1 MQSGSSI
8 SLRIYLWLLGQ
19 TFPLALVQVTILERR
34 NNAGRVAYKSLEDP
48 WSGSVEDNF
57 ILLDLLDQ
65 LRTNPGLLSS
75 DAVLPDLN
83 DELAPVSIVAGAALW
98 SGLETVCS
106 ASNISSVCNNG
117 ISEVLSQKYTNS
129 EVNG

>member
-1 MQSGSSI
+1 M
-8 SLRIYLWLLGQ
+8 
-19 TFPLALVQVTILERR
+19 
-34 NNAGRVAYKSLEDP
+34 
-48 WSGSVEDNF
+48 EDNF

-98 SGLETVCS
+98 SGLESVCS

-117 ISEVLSQKYTNS
+117 IRYQKYSVRSTLTQKLM
-129 EVNG
+129 GKL